1 MLMDVFSIFDPYEFT
16 PIFYNFLCVVVI
28 MTPMFLLMA
37 FNFIWKNKY
46 GVSFIF
52 YLPFIMMMNQ
62 CKRSKSSKIKGM
74 SIIIMTLFFMII
86 SINLS
91 GLISFSFSLSS
102 HLFFT
107 LLMSLPLWLS
117 LIISSF
123 LKKKKQFIAHL
134 LPDGA
139 PEWLNPFLIIIET
152 VSIMV
157 RPLTLAFRL
166 AANMTA
172 GHVVLSLM
180 NLYLSLLMNKLNLNN
195 MVLMIISSFYLLFEM
210 MICLIQA
217 YIFCLL
223 LTLYCDDHT

>member
-1 MLMDVFSIFDPYEFT
+1 MFMDVFSIFDPYEFT
-16 PIFYNFLCVVVI
+16 PLLYNYIYMIII
-28 MTPMFLLMA
+28 MLPLFTLML
-37 FNFIWKNKY
+37 FNYVWKVKTTSNFIIN
-46 GVSFIF
+46 
-52 YLPFIMMMNQ
+52 LPFTMMMSQ
-62 CKRSKSSKIKGM
+62 CMRSKGTNIKGM
-74 SIIIMTLFFMII
+74 SIIIITLFLMII
-86 SINLS
+86 SINIA
-91 GLISFSFSLSS
+91 GLISYSFSLSS
-102 HLFFT
+102 HLFYT
-107 LLMSLPLWLS
+107 LLMSFPLWSS

-123 LKKKKQFIAHL
+123 FKKKKQFIAHL

-180 NLYLSLLMNKLNLNN
+180 NLYLSLMMNKFNSNNL
-195 MVLMIISSFYLLFEM
+195 LLTFISSFYLLFEL

>member
-16 PIFYNFLCVVVI
+16 PCLYNYIYVTI
-28 MTPMFLLMA
+28 ITIPMFTLII
-37 FNFIWKNKY
+37 FNFIWKYKY
-46 GVSFIF
+46 SSN
-52 YLPFIMMMNQ
+52 FIMVVPFNMMMSQ
-62 CKRSKSSKIKGM
+62 CIRSKSSKIKGM
-74 SIIIMTLFFMII
+74 SILIMTLFLMII

-91 GLISFSFSLSS
+91 GLISYSFSLSS
-102 HLFFT
+102 HLFYT
-107 LLMSLPLWLS
+107 LLMSFPLWSS
-117 LIISSF
+117 LLISSF
-123 LKKKKQFIAHL
+123 FKKKKQFIAHL

-180 NLYLSLLMNKLNLNN
+180 NLYLSLMMNKFNLNN
-195 MVLMIISSFYLLFEM
+195 MMLTFISSFYLLFEM